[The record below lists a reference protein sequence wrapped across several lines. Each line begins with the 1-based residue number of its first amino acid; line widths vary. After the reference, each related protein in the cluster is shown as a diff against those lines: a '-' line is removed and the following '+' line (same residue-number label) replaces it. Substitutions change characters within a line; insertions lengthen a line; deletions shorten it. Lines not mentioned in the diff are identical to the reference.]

1 MGYKDCYLK
10 KLDLSAKMK
19 ELAQRVQNQNGE
31 STKST
36 TSRLI
41 QLFATEAGKMA
52 QEMDNA
58 DGNVD
63 NKISASVWNK
73 YVEGHEGRTAISENA
88 TISVFDAMD
97 SITT

>member
-10 KLDLSAKMK
+10 KIDLSAKMK

-36 TSRLI
+36 ANKLI
-41 QLFATEAGKMA
+41 QLFTTEAGKMA

-73 YVEGHEGRTAISENA
+73 YVEGHNK
-88 TISVFDAMD
+88 
-97 SITT
+97 